1 MRILMV
7 KTSSMGDLVHMLSA
21 LREASDAL
29 PTMRIDWVCEEAFTD
44 IPILLP
50 CVDQVIP
57 VAMRRWRRQGISAIT
72 FGEIRSFVRRL
83 RQTNYDYVI
92 DAQGLLKSAWIT
104 RLARCARGG
113 RWGYDWASAR
123 EPLASLVLDHRVSAP
138 SEWHAI
144 ERLRY
149 LVKQALGLP
158 QGGMICTLDPPHD
171 VAASSESPATI
182 LLLHGT
188 SRIEKSWPVAEWI
201 DLGRRLASR
210 GFRLALPWGSEAEF
224 QQAQVIAQGIGAQA
238 IILDRLSI
246 GALARQCC
254 TARGAIGLD
263 SGLMHLSVA
272 LGRPTVALMTGAHHA
287 RFSAHRFAPLWAPHA
302 RVIASQA
309 EGSISAEM
317 AFNAWQEV
325 NP

>member
-1 MRILMV
+1 MRILVV

-29 PTMRIDWVCEEAFTD
+29 PTMRVDWVCEEAFVD
-44 IPILLP
+44 LPRLLP

-57 VAMRRWRRQGISAIT
+57 VAMRRWRRQGLSANT
-72 FGEIRSFVRRL
+72 FAEIRAFTRRL
-83 RQTNYDYVI
+83 RQLDYDRVI

-113 RWGYDWASAR
+113 RWGFDWRSAR

-144 ERLRY
+144 ERLRQ
-149 LVKQALGLP
+149 LVKQALGLA
-158 QGGMICTLDPPHD
+158 QGGTISLIDPPKD
-171 VAASSESPATI
+171 IAPPSESGPTI

-188 SRIEKSWPVAEWI
+188 SRVEKSWPVPEWV
-201 DLGRRLASR
+201 DLGRRLASQ
-210 GFRLALPWGSEAEF
+210 GYRLELPWGSETEHR
-224 QQAQVIAQGIGAQA
+224 QAQVIAQGIGAQA
-238 IILDRLSI
+238 VVLDRLSI
-246 GALARQCC
+246 GELARRCAI
-254 TARGAIGLD
+254 ARGVIGLD
-263 SGLMHLSVA
+263 SGLMHLAVA
-272 LGRPTVALMTGAHHA
+272 LGRPTVALMTGAHRA
-287 RFSAHRFAPLWAPHA
+287 RFSAQRFAPFWASHA

-317 AFNAWQEV
+317 AFQVWQEV
-325 NP
+325 IR